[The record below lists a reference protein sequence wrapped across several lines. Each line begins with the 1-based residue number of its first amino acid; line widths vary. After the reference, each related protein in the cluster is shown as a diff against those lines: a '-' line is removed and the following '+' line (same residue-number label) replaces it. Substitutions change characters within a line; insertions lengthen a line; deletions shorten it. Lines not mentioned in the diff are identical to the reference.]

1 MFANSHFALATHA
14 LVSLALHEGSPVPSA
29 ALARSI
35 NTNAAFL
42 RIPRGRLRDAGLI
55 EVALGKGGGASLAR
69 PASRLTLADVYRAVE
84 CQPPARLHRGEPS
97 RNCIV
102 GRNILP
108 VLQAVVHD
116 VESAALGRLSQT
128 TVARLADQVRRR
140 G

>member
-1 MFANSHFALATHA
+1 M
-14 LVSLALHEGSPVPSA
+14 LVSLALSEGSPLTSA
-29 ALARSI
+29 ELARSI

-42 RIPRGRLRDAGLI
+42 RMLLGKLRDAGLI
-55 EVALGKGGGASLAR
+55 EVTLGAGGGASLAR
-69 PASRLTLADVYRAVE
+69 PAARLTLADVYRAVE
-84 CQPPARLHRGEPS
+84 RRPPARFHHCEPNRS
-97 RNCIV
+97 CVV

-116 VESAALGRLSQT
+116 VESAALGRLADI